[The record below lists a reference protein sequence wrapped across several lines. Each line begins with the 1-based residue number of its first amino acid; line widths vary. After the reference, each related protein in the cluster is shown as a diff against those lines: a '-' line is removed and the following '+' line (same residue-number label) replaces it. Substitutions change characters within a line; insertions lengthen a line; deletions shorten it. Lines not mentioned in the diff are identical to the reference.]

1 VPTRL
6 DAEPAVPTVT
16 EWLLLAL
23 GILATGASAVAL
35 VRTRRPALFAIGYFA
50 LGWATGELTF
60 GVFTAE
66 AVAAATLIAL
76 GGMDSSPGP
85 VGLGLLLASWIGL
98 VVVQRRKRAAGPA
111 IESALIDGLGPSYRA
126 AIPPDRRADL
136 PEDVD
141 HREPLGNPFRPRDR
155 RVEVVRDLAYGDDPA
170 QRLDVY
176 RHRDHLTGSPV
187 LVHVH
192 GGAWTTGRKEHG
204 GVPLLEHLA
213 SRGWVGVAATHRRS
227 PRVAFPDHLIDVKR
241 VLAWVQQDGPSF
253 GMDPGFVVLA
263 GQSSGA
269 HLAAL
274 AAFSPGDPRYQP
286 GFESV
291 DTAVAG
297 CVACYGNYDFCNR
310 FAIRGR
316 TSDMGG
322 FLERYVMQVSR
333 QEDPTRWDDASPVAR
348 VRADAPPFLVIH
360 GTHDSLLW
368 VEEAR
373 RFVDVLRATSQSPV
387 TYAEIPDAQHAFDI
401 FPTLRSLLVVHGMV
415 RWLEHLVATTR

>member
-6 DAEPAVPTVT
+6 DAEPAVTTVA

-23 GILATGASAVAL
+23 GILAAAASVVAAVPS
-35 VRTRRPALFAIGYFA
+35 RRPALFAFGYFA
-50 LGWATGELTF
+50 LGWVTSELTF

-66 AVAAATLIAL
+66 AVAAAILISL
-76 GGMDSSPGP
+76 GGLGSSPGTI
-85 VGLGLLLASWIGL
+85 GLGLLLASWIVL
-98 VVVQRRKRAAGPA
+98 VVVQRHKRAAGPA
-111 IESALIDGLGPSYRA
+111 IESALVEGLGPNYRD
-126 AIPPDRRADL
+126 AIPPERRVGL
-136 PEDVD
+136 PEAVD
-141 HREPLGNPFRPRDR
+141 RREPLGNPFSARDR

-176 RHRDHLTGSPV
+176 RRRDHPSASPV

-204 GVPLLEHLA
+204 GVPLLEHVA
-213 SRGWVGVAATHRRS
+213 ARGWVGVAATHRRS

-253 GMDPGFVVLA
+253 GADPGFVVLA

-269 HLAAL
+269 HLATL
-274 AAFSPGDPRYQP
+274 AAFSQGDPRYQP

-291 DTAVAG
+291 DTSVAG

-310 FAIRGR
+310 FGIRGR

-322 FLERYVMQVSR
+322 FLARYVMQVSR
-333 QEDPTRWDDASPVAR
+333 QENPTLWDDASPVAR

-373 RFVDVLRATSQSPV
+373 AFVDVLRTTSRAPI
-387 TYAEIPDAQHAFDI
+387 TYAEIPGAQHAFDI
-401 FPTLRSLLVVHGMV
+401 FSTLRSLLVVHGMV
-415 RWLEHLVATTR
+415 RWLEHLVATSR